1 MASIMSFRC
10 LFSKPHI
17 ASKVTTN
24 GLVMLGKPSTFPAV
38 ASSITQTH
46 PTMSL
51 DGNQSRHFA
60 GLTKTKQRQRAKM
73 KERDGRVARGLPAK
87 LKPLKY
93 ISKDRPVINAL
104 TREERDDESK
114 KSDAAAALEM
124 KTKMTAQGAVEEKV
138 RFNFDGLVMS
148 DRVRKLFDLQ
158 NGSQRE
164 VVTSQKRRGMELFQL
179 REGDTGSSAVQVVAL
194 TTRIQQLQTHMGKH
208 HKDKSTKRGL
218 DRLYVRRRKVL
229 DYMERKEF
237 ESYRKVVKSLGL
249 VR

>member
-1 MASIMSFRC
+1 MASIMSLRC
-10 LFSKPHI
+10 FFSKPHI
-17 ASKVTTN
+17 AAKVSAN
-24 GLVMLGKPSTFPAV
+24 GLAMMGRPSIFPA
-38 ASSITQTH
+38 ATSSITLSPIDQ
-46 PTMSL
+46 
-51 DGNQSRHFA
+51 QSRYK
-60 GLTKTKQRQRAKM
+60 GYTKTKQRQREKM
-73 KERDGRVARGLPAK
+73 VERERRVAKGLPAK
-87 LKPLKY
+87 PRPPKFL
-93 ISKDRPVINAL
+93 SKDLPVINAL

-124 KTKMTAQGAVEEKV
+124 KTKMTNQTDVEENM
-138 RFNFDGLVMS
+138 RFQFDGLVMS
-148 DRVRKLFDLQ
+148 DRVRRLFELK

-218 DRLYVRRRKVL
+218 DRMYVRRRKVL